1 MKYKF
6 LFFDADDTLFD
17 FRRSEREA
25 FMLTLEDFEVRYDK
39 ERCFKIYRDIN
50 NSLWLEFENGNVTQ
64 KELRIERFKRLFEK
78 INESH
83 NPEMFNDTYIE
94 YLASSSFTY
103 PEAEHIIARLSKKYK
118 LAIVTNGIGYVQQR
132 RIRKAILGK
141 YFERIIVSEDIGVQK
156 PESEFFEIA
165 LREMGIKDRS
175 KVLLIGD
182 SLTSDIQGGKNSGI
196 DTCWYNPNNIKNT
209 TNLKP
214 KYEIH
219 TLLELYD
226 LL

>member
-78 INESH
+78 I
-83 NPEMFNDTYIE
+83 I
-94 YLASSSFTY
+94 
-103 PEAEHIIARLSKKYK
+103 
-118 LAIVTNGIGYVQQR
+118 
-132 RIRKAILGK
+132 
-141 YFERIIVSEDIGVQK
+141 
-156 PESEFFEIA
+156 
-165 LREMGIKDRS
+165 
-175 KVLLIGD
+175 
-182 SLTSDIQGGKNSGI
+182 
-196 DTCWYNPNNIKNT
+196 
-209 TNLKP
+209 
-214 KYEIH
+214 
-219 TLLELYD
+219 
-226 LL
+226 